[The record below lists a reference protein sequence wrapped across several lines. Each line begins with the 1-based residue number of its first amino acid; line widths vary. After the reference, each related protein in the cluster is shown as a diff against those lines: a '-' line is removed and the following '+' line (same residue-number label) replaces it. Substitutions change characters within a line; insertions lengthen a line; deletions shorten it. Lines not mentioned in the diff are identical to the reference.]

1 MFHKNCN
8 VGKGVVLE
16 NSILGMA
23 SRVGDGASLS
33 YSKIGVYAGLALHA
47 SVAHSFIGDY
57 SSIGRYSKVF
67 YAEIGKFCAISWDV
81 TINAINHRYKNLT
94 INAFPYVPYVGHFVE
109 IRDSRYDKVVI
120 KNDVWIGA
128 NSVIMP
134 GITIGN
140 GAVIGA
146 GAVVTKNVPD
156 YAIVVGVPAKVLKY
170 RFDQSVINRLLE
182 IKWWDMDRETIK
194 KNIDIFQG
202 EFTPEK
208 MEKLEKIYASQK
220 KEQK

>member
-16 NSILGMA
+16 NSILGMD